1 MKKLLFIIGLFAVS
15 SAVQAQSKM
24 YKPVKV
30 DLALGYGFGNAKGVV
45 FALEPKYN
53 IQDQIAVGLRM
64 EGAVLGGIKAETDAN
79 GMATDAEINI
89 SAISSYLLT
98 SEYYFSNNS
107 FRPLA
112 GMGLGAYSMGSINA
126 STSDAG
132 IDEGSIDVGT
142 RFGLAPR
149 VGFEVGH
156 FRMGLEYNLITG
168 QPKDFN
174 RNYFSTKI
182 GFFFGGGKR

>member
-1 MKKLLFIIGLFAVS
+1 MKKLFFIISLFAAS
-15 SAVQAQSKM
+15 TAVQAQSKM

-45 FALEPKYN
+45 FSLEPKYN
-53 IQDQIAVGLRM
+53 IQDQIAIGLRM
-64 EGAVLGGIKAETDAN
+64 EGALLGGMEIESDAN
-79 GMATDAEINI
+79 GATDAEISI
-89 SAISSYLLT
+89 SAINSYLVT
-98 SEYYFSNNS
+98 GEYYLSNNS
-107 FRPLA
+107 FRPLV
-112 GMGLGAYSMGSINA
+112 GLGTGVYSMGSI
-126 STSDAG
+126 STSTNDDNLEDG
-132 IDEGSIDVGT
+132 NVDVGT

-174 RNYFSTKI
+174 RNYFATKI